1 MGADGRRAVVGLVGL
16 GVGALVLAGC
26 TDDGQAEAIRSYD
39 VDLVAGADGSLE
51 VEETISYDFGDSER
65 HGIER
70 LIPERAPFEQT
81 RDRLYP
87 ISDVVVESP
96 TGAPADTE
104 VTSED
109 GVLTVRVGDPDT
121 EVTGEH
127 TYVIGYRVEGVAD
140 PGDAGDR
147 VAWNAIGTG
156 WEVPIEQVDVRLT
169 GPAGAAP
176 VAGDCVVGTDD
187 ALIACPMDVE
197 AVGAVRA
204 EAGGLD
210 PGEGVTVSATYPAG
224 TFAGAEPVLEETFS
238 PAQAFRLSPAT
249 AGLAVGGL
257 LLLVVPPLL
266 RARRSSPAGSGPR
279 APQLTPPQ
287 DARPA
292 QLGTVLDG
300 RAQRHEV
307 VATLLDLAV
316 RGQLRIEETDPDDA
330 EPDDTEPDDGSATDE
345 QDETVPSDWRLVRTP
360 ADPRGLR
367 PYEQQLLD
375 DVFSDGE
382 VVLLSDLQSRFA
394 AVESRA
400 CAAMYRDVVERGW
413 FRADPAAV
421 RRRWYGIA
429 TGVLV
434 AGVVLTVVLAVTST
448 WALAGTGVVLAG
460 LVLLGLAGRMPQ
472 RTPEGAGVHER
483 AAAFREQLA
492 ASDGPWSADADQMA
506 DLAGAARTDLRV
518 RYLPHAVALGVAAE
532 WTTGVQADGPD
543 TTPSWYVPAH
553 GAGYVGVWPAL
564 LAFSAPDNPALS
576 PPASAGSGTGS
587 TYVGGAAG
595 GGGGGSW

>member
-1 MGADGRRAVVGLVGL
+1 MSADGRRTAAGVVGLVFP
-16 GVGALVLAGC
+16 ALLLAGC

-51 VEETISYDFGDSER
+51 VEETIAYDFADEER

-96 TGAPADTE
+96 TGAPTDTE

-109 GVLTVRVGDPDT
+109 GVLTVRIGDEDT

-127 TYVIGYRVEGVAD
+127 TYVLSYRVEGVAD
-140 PGDAGDR
+140 PGDDGDR
-147 VAWNAIGTG
+147 LAWNAVGTG

-169 GPAGAAP
+169 GPEGVAP
-176 VAGDCVVGTDD
+176 VAGDCVIGTDD
-187 ALIACPMDVE
+187 ALFACPMDVE

-204 EAGGLD
+204 EATGLD
-210 PGEGVTVSATYPAG
+210 PGEGVTLSASYPPG

-257 LLLVVPPLL
+257 LLFVVPPLL
-266 RARRSSPAGSGPR
+266 RARRSRPAVSGPR
-279 APQLTPPQ
+279 APQLTPPH

-307 VATLLDLAV
+307 LATLLDLAV
-316 RGQLRIEETDPDDA
+316 RGQLRIEEVAVDPAEDESDTD
-330 EPDDTEPDDGSATDE
+330 
-345 QDETVPSDWRLVRTP
+345 VPADWRLVRTP
-360 ADPRGLR
+360 ADQRGLR
-367 PYEQQLLD
+367 PYEQLLLD
-375 DVFSDGE
+375 DVFADGE
-382 VVLLSDLQSRFA
+382 AVLLSDLQSRFA

-400 CAAMYRDVVERGW
+400 CAAMYRDVVEQGW

-421 RRRWYGIA
+421 RRRWYGIG

-434 AGVVLTVVLAVTST
+434 AGIVGTVVLAVTTT

-460 LVLLGLAGRMPQ
+460 LALLGLAGRMPQ
-472 RTPEGAGVHER
+472 RTPEGAQVHER
-483 AAAFREQLA
+483 AAAFRDQLA
-492 ASDGPWSADADQMA
+492 TSEGPWSADADQMA

-518 RYLPHAVALGVAAE
+518 RYLPHAVALGVAEE
-532 WTTGVQADGPD
+532 WTSAVQTAGPG
-543 TTPSWYVPAH
+543 TTPAWYVPAH
-553 GAGYVGVWPAL
+553 GAGHVGMWPAL

-576 PPASAGSGTGS
+576 PPASAGGGAGS

>member
-1 MGADGRRAVVGLVGL
+1 MSADGRRTAARVAGLAFP
-16 GVGALVLAGC
+16 ALLLAGC
-26 TDDGQAEAIRSYD
+26 TGDGQAEAIRSYE

-51 VEETISYDFGDSER
+51 VEETIAYDFGDEER

-87 ISDVVVESP
+87 ISDVVVQSP

-109 GVLTVRVGDPDT
+109 GVLTVRVGDEDT

-127 TYVIGYRVEGVAD
+127 TYVLSYRVEGVAD
-140 PGDAGDR
+140 PGDDGDR
-147 VAWNAIGTG
+147 LAWNAVGTG

-169 GPAGAAP
+169 GPSGAAP

-197 AVGAVRA
+197 AVGALRA
-204 EAGGLD
+204 EATGLD

-238 PAQAFRLSPAT
+238 PAQAFRLTPAT

-266 RARRSSPAGSGPR
+266 RARRSRPAGAGPR
-279 APQLTPPQ
+279 APQLTPPH

-307 VATLLDLAV
+307 LATLLDLAV
-316 RGQLRIEETDPDDA
+316 RGQLRIEEVAVDPADD
-330 EPDDTEPDDGSATDE
+330 EPDTD
-345 QDETVPSDWRLVRTP
+345 VPPDWRLVRTP
-360 ADPRGLR
+360 VDQRGLR
-367 PYEQQLLD
+367 PYEQLLLD
-375 DVFSDGE
+375 DVFADGE
-382 VVLLSDLQSRFA
+382 VVLLSDLQSRFPAIA
-394 AVESRA
+394 ARA
-400 CAAMYRDVVERGW
+400 CAAMYRDVVELGW

-421 RRRWYGIA
+421 RRRWYALG

-434 AGVVLTVVLAVTST
+434 AGVVLTVVLAVIST
-448 WALAGTGVVLAG
+448 WALAGTGVVLAA

-472 RTPEGAGVHER
+472 RTPEGAQVHER
-483 AAAFREQLA
+483 AAAFRDQLA
-492 ASDGPWSADADQMA
+492 TSDGPWSADADQLA
-506 DLAGAARTDLRV
+506 DLADAARTDLRV
-518 RYLPHAVALGVAAE
+518 RYLPHAVALGVAEE
-532 WTTGVQADGPD
+532 WTTAVQADGPGV
-543 TTPSWYVPAH
+543 TPAWYVPAH

-576 PPASAGSGTGS
+576 PPATAGSGS

>member
-1 MGADGRRAVVGLVGL
+1 MGADGRRALGGVIGLAVL
-16 GVGALVLAGC
+16 LLAGC
-26 TDDGQAEAIRSYD
+26 TDGGPTEAIRSYE
-39 VDLVAGADGSLE
+39 VDLVAGADGSLQ
-51 VEETISYDFGDSER
+51 VEETIAYDFADEER

-81 RDRLYP
+81 QDRLYP

-109 GVLTVRVGDPDT
+109 GVLTVRVGDEDT
-121 EVTGEH
+121 EVTGRH
-127 TYVIGYRVEGVAD
+127 TYVLSYRVEGVAD
-140 PGDAGDR
+140 PGDGGDR
-147 VAWNAIGTG
+147 LAWNAVGTG
-156 WEVPIEQVDVRLT
+156 WGVPIDQVDVRLT
-169 GPAGAAP
+169 GPAGA
-176 VAGDCVVGTDD
+176 VAGDC
-187 ALIACPMDVE
+187 
-197 AVGAVRA
+197 AVGADDVRTA
-204 EAGGLD
+204 CPVDLTAGGELRARATGLA
-210 PGEGVTVSATYPAG
+210 PGEGVTVSGTYPPG

-238 PAQAFRLSPAT
+238 PAQAFRATPVT
-249 AGLAVGGL
+249 AGLAVGGFL
-257 LLLVVPPLL
+257 ALVVPSLL
-266 RARRSSPAGSGPR
+266 RARRGRPGRVAEPS
-279 APQLTPPQ
+279 APQLTPPY

-316 RGQLRIEETDPDDA
+316 HGQLRIEEADPADADDA
-330 EPDDTEPDDGSATDE
+330 EPDEGPDADE
-345 QDETVPSDWRLVRTP
+345 EEEAVPSDWRLVRTP

-375 DVFSDGE
+375 DVFADGD

-394 AVESRA
+394 GVQSRA

-421 RRRWYGIA
+421 RRRWYGIG

-434 AGVVLTVVLAVTST
+434 AGVVGTIVLAVTTT
-448 WALAGTGVVLAG
+448 WALAGIGIVLAG

-472 RTPEGAGVHER
+472 RTPEGAEVHER
-483 AAAFREQLA
+483 AAAFRDQLA
-492 ASDGPWSADADQMA
+492 TSDGSWSADADQLA

-518 RYLPHAVALGVAAE
+518 RYLPHAVALGVAEE
-532 WTTGVQADGPD
+532 WTTAVQAAGPSA
-543 TTPSWYVPAH
+543 TPTWYVPAH
-553 GAGYVGVWPAL
+553 GSGYVGVWPAL
-564 LAFSAPDNPALS
+564 LAFSSPENPALS
-576 PPASAGSGTGS
+576 PPATAGSGS

>member
-1 MGADGRRAVVGLVGL
+1 MSADGRRAAVAGLVFP
-16 GVGALVLAGC
+16 ALLLAGC
-26 TDDGQAEAIRSYD
+26 TDDGQAEAIRSYE
-39 VDLVAGADGSLE
+39 VDLVADADGSLE
-51 VEETISYDFGDSER
+51 VEETIAYDFADSER

-109 GVLTVRVGDPDT
+109 GVLTVRVGDEDT

-127 TYVIGYRVEGVAD
+127 TYVLRYRVEGVAD
-140 PGDAGDR
+140 PGDDGDR
-147 VAWNAIGTG
+147 VAWNAVGTG

-176 VAGDCVVGTDD
+176 VSGDCVVGTDD
-187 ALIACPMDVE
+187 ALTACPMDVE

-238 PAQAFRLSPAT
+238 PAQAFRLTPAT

-266 RARRSSPAGSGPR
+266 RARRSRPAGSGPR
-279 APQLTPPQ
+279 APQLTPPH

-307 VATLLDLAV
+307 LATLLDLAV
-316 RGQLRIEETDPDDA
+316 RGQLRIEEVAVDPADD
-330 EPDDTEPDDGSATDE
+330 EPDAD
-345 QDETVPSDWRLVRTP
+345 VPPDWRLVRTP
-360 ADPRGLR
+360 ADQRGLR
-367 PYEQQLLD
+367 LYEQLLLD
-375 DVFSDGE
+375 DVFADGE
-382 VVLLSDLQSRFA
+382 VVLLSDLQSRFPAIA
-394 AVESRA
+394 ARA
-400 CAAMYRDVVERGW
+400 CAAVYRDVVELGW

-421 RRRWYGIA
+421 RRRWYALGA
-429 TGVLV
+429 GVLV

-472 RTPEGAGVHER
+472 RTPEGAQVHER
-483 AAAFREQLA
+483 AAAFRDQLA
-492 ASDGPWSADADQMA
+492 TSDGPWSADADQLA

-518 RYLPHAVALGVAAE
+518 RYLPHAVALGVAEE
-532 WTTGVQADGPD
+532 WTTAVQAARPGA
-543 TTPSWYVPAH
+543 TPSWYVPAH
-553 GAGYVGVWPAL
+553 GAGHVGVWPAL